1 MTKAAD
7 LALGK
12 IAAVK
17 TALIEFTDGDDA
29 IAVADAGVVTL
40 LTTAVAKSEGGAVTH
55 NIAQGLAKQWLHF
68 NGTGTIAIVDSF
80 NTTSITDVAT
90 GEYTV
95 TIANNMANIGYS
107 KTASGAQNNAVGPQI
122 IKVDYGRNGNDYIAP
137 TVTAYRIQN
146 FKAEEANAADTEY
159 VNATAHGDLA

>member
-12 IAAVK
+12 IAALK

-55 NIAQGLAKQWLHF
+55 NITQGLAKAWVTVNADESTVVAF
-68 NGTGTIAIVDSF
+68 DSF
-80 NTTSITDVAT
+80 NVASVQDDAAGKYGITYTNNMNNANYLSNGVASHHSTSSDHDRYITGAQVGGSIDARRTTSLHKF
-90 GEYTV
+90 
-95 TIANNMANIGYS
+95 GYLDS
-107 KTASGAQNNAVGPQI
+107 S
-122 IKVDYGRNGNDYIAP
+122 
-137 TVTAYRIQN
+137 
-146 FKAEEANAADTEY
+146 FADTF
-159 VNATAHGDLA
+159 TAGSSVHGDLA

>member
-40 LTTAVAKSEGGAVTH
+40 LTTAVAKSEGGAVTT
-55 NIAQGLAKQWLHF
+55 NIAQGVAKQWIQF
-68 NGTGTIAIVDSF
+68 NGSGTVSITDSF
-80 NTTSITDVAT
+80 NTASLTDVNT
-90 GEYTV
+90 GEFKY
-95 TIANNMANIGYS
+95 AFSNNMNNTSYCADSSCRGDSSNNNNR
-107 KTASGAQNNAVGPQI
+107 TAA
-122 IKVDYGRNGNDYIAP
+122 IKVAASTEVEFSSFETSSG
-137 TVTAYRIQN
+137 
-146 FKAEEANAADTEY
+146 NAADVAQNYGHTM
-159 VNATAHGDLA
+159 GDLA